1 MRLIVLGSAAGG
13 GFPQWNCACDVC
25 RLGWSNDSRVK
36 RRTQS
41 SICVVGDDGKAAII
55 NASPDVREQ
64 VGATPALQPTRG
76 KRHSPIVSVLLTNGD
91 IDHVGGLLSL
101 RERHAFTLRATPGIQ
116 AILAGFGAL
125 RALSEAVVTRVAV
138 DLDEPFALLPGIT
151 ATLFAVPGKV
161 PLYLEEGEPVTDAT
175 TETTVGVVLQRPSG
189 RRIVYVPGCA
199 RVHEDLRTHI
209 GGAQVLLFDGTL
221 YSDGEMLKAG
231 VGEKTGRRMGHVPI
245 SGPDGSLT
253 AFDDLRLER
262 KVYTH
267 INNTN
272 PILVQG
278 STQRAQVVA
287 AGWEVA
293 FDGMEI
299 AL

>member
-13 GFPQWNCACDVC
+13 GYPQWNCACEVC
-25 RLGWSNDSRVK
+25 RLGWSNDPRVT

-41 SICVVGDDGKAAII
+41 SICVVSDDGKAAII
-55 NASPDVREQ
+55 NASPDIREQ
-64 VGATPALQPTRG
+64 IGATPALQPARG
-76 KRHSPIVSVLLTNGD
+76 QRHSPIVSVLLTNGD

-101 RERHAFTLRATPGIQ
+101 RERHPFTLRATPGIQ

-125 RALSEAVVTRVAV
+125 RALSEAVVKRAPV
-138 DLDEPFALLPGIT
+138 DLNERFTVLPGST
-151 ATLFAVPGKV
+151 AKLFTVPGKV

-175 TETTVGVVLQRPSG
+175 TETTVGVILQGPSG
-189 RRIVYVPGCA
+189 RRVVYVPGCA
-199 RVHEDLRTHI
+199 RVHEDLRAHVSD
-209 GGAQVLLFDGTL
+209 AQILLFDGTL
-221 YSDGEMLKAG
+221 FSDGEMLEAG
-231 VGEKTGRRMGHVPI
+231 VGEKTARRMGHMPI
-245 SGPDGSLT
+245 AGPEGSLT

-262 KVYTH
+262 KIYTH

-272 PILVQG
+272 PILIRG
-278 STQRAQVVA
+278 SPQRAQVEA

-299 AL
+299 TL